1 MIQELDVQKIRK
13 DFPMLQNQNLIY
25 LDSSATSQK
34 PYSVIRAVTDFMKTV
49 MQIRCVDSMRLRRMQ
64 QRNMTLPEKK
74 SVSLFMQ
81 KAQKRLFLQEMQQKA

>member
-1 MIQELDVQKIRK
+1 MSRNRK

-34 PYSVIRAVTDFMKTV
+34 PYSVIRAVTDFYEN
-49 MQIRCVDSMRLRRMQ
+49 CNANPLRGLYETAQ
-64 QRNMTLPEKK
+64 NATEKYEAAREK

-81 KAQKRLFLQEMQQKA
+81 KAQKRLFLQEIQQKG

>member
-34 PYSVIRAVTDFMKTV
+34 PYSVIRAVTDFYEN
-49 MQIRCVDSMRLRRMQ
+49 CNANQ
-64 QRNMTLPEKK
+64 QRNMRLPEKK